1 MRPFTRNVSETRS
14 GSHRI
19 ASSSQIAV
27 LWSRLRAACSTG
39 KHLYITPPASKE
51 AAAAAQTAVAVAGP
65 RCCRPASHVLSHV
78 EGLPESTEFLSF
90 CRTSSDRRSCCR
102 ICRPWCPSACPLRS
116 RASCRIC
123 IAWSTTAHARTPRRD
138 DRAAIHM
145 TPPNHQS

>member
-1 MRPFTRNVSETRS
+1 MRSFTRNVSETRS

-39 KHLYITPPASKE
+39 KHLYITPPTSKE
-51 AAAAAQTAVAVAGP
+51 AAAAAQTAVAVAGS

-78 EGLPESTEFLSF
+78 EGIPESTEFLSF
-90 CRTSSDRRSCCR
+90 CRTSPDRTPCCR
-102 ICRPWCPSACPLRS
+102 SGRPWCPSACRLRS

-123 IAWSTTAHARTPRRD
+123 ISWSTAHFRTPRRD
-138 DRAAIHM
+138 DPLAVHM